1 MISQYSPVNLGL
13 SPRLSLSPSLS
24 LHWCS
29 NLSNEFGALLA
40 RGMRKYCLPFV
51 VVAVSVVSVVVA
63 SAICCCSFIVV
74 ASAATCAILA
84 FLLHFVFAFS
94 ALRRLRFAFQ
104 QLIDTSAFSMVHD
117 IKVLNLTASPSLPLF
132 VCLPSSLC
140 LLNQLDVCPAVAQLH
155 LTLVRTI
162 ELCPSALNC
171 LQKSRPT
178 FHSIYR

>member
-1 MISQYSPVNLGL
+1 
-13 SPRLSLSPSLS
+13 
-24 LHWCS
+24 
-29 NLSNEFGALLA
+29 
-40 RGMRKYCLPFV
+40 MRKYCLPFV
-51 VVAVSVVSVVVA
+51 VVAVAVVGVVVA

-84 FLLHFVFAFS
+84 FLLHFVFASS

-117 IKVLNLTASPSLPLF
+117 IKVLNLTASPSLPLSL
-132 VCLPSSLC
+132 CLPSSLC